1 MRISE
6 AARAAGTTPRA
17 LRWYEQH
24 GLLFPPRSG
33 DGGYRDYDERALRR
47 VRHIQELLSLG
58 FTLTDV
64 SDFADLLDQEV
75 PGSFADPVSPVCVRA
90 VDRAR
95 ERLKV
100 LDERIAAATELRE
113 RLAARLGVDPL

>member
-1 MRISE
+1 M
-6 AARAAGTTPRA
+6 
-17 LRWYEQH
+17 
-24 GLLFPPRSG
+24 
-33 DGGYRDYDERALRR
+33 
-47 VRHIQELLSLG
+47 
-58 FTLTDV
+58 

-75 PGSFADPVSPVCVRA
+75 PGSFADPVSSVCVRA

-100 LDERIAAATELRE
+100 LDERIAAASELRE